1 MMPGRRHVKALRM
14 ANDSRY
20 APPRYVEYAYYASV
34 FYGVMGD
41 ALGLSIALLGIG
53 MLAVLAVLCVMHL
66 GSRATTVYAP
76 IAFPLGCVISFV
88 VLQLFVHGESLTDG
102 AVRGFIVWIPALI
115 VVQAL
120 ALRQGF
126 LHRFALAAFV
136 TGFALL
142 PYLHV
147 SAHASNVKFQRVGL
161 EEGVTLANPN
171 NLAAWF
177 GFCAV
182 YCIIVGIETRRNVI
196 RVVSWL
202 IAVGCLYVVG
212 ITVSRGALLAV
223 AIATIVA
230 LRRLLKRGFLPVLCL
245 AVLSW
250 IIYTLGLFDQVGA
263 FYAARGTEE
272 TGRLVIWPLV
282 LDRFLNTPLTG
293 VGIARVMTYLPSH
306 IGITPHNHFLFIAL
320 VSGII
325 PLAFYMAYWWRA
337 VQGAFRAYTE
347 RTVDA
352 PFCIPL
358 VLYAFLVGN
367 TTNMILEPWVIVT
380 LSIATAAGAPRRVRR
395 IIVRQIRRDKTA
407 EHTAFRRRV

>member
-1 MMPGRRHVKALRM
+1 
-14 ANDSRY
+14 
-20 APPRYVEYAYYASV
+20 
-34 FYGVMGD
+34 
-41 ALGLSIALLGIG
+41 
-53 MLAVLAVLCVMHL
+53 
-66 GSRATTVYAP
+66 
-76 IAFPLGCVISFV
+76 V
-88 VLQLFVHGESLTDG
+88 VLQFAVHGTSLTDD
-102 AVRGFIVWIPALI
+102 AVRGFVVWIPALI
-115 VVQAL
+115 IVQAL

-126 LHRFALAAFV
+126 LHRFALAALV
-136 TGFALL
+136 TGLALI
-142 PYLHV
+142 PYLHI
-147 SAHASNVKFQRVGL
+147 SAHASGVKVQRVGL
-161 EEGVTLANPN
+161 EGGVTLANPN

-182 YCIIVGIETRRNVI
+182 YCIIVGIETKRNVI

-202 IAVGCLYVVG
+202 IAVGCLYIVG
-212 ITVSRGALLAV
+212 LTVSRSTLLAI

-245 AVLSW
+245 AILSW

-272 TGRLVIWPLV
+272 TGRLVVWPLV
-282 LDRFLNTPLTG
+282 LERFFNAPLTG
-293 VGIARVMTYLPSH
+293 VGMAKVMTYLPGR

-337 VQGAFRAYTE
+337 ARGAFRAYTE

-352 PFCIPL
+352 PFYIPL
-358 VLYAFLVGN
+358 VLYAFLIGN
-367 TTNMILEPWVIVT
+367 TTNIILEPWVIVT

-395 IIVRQIRRDKTA
+395 VIVRQIRRVEIA
-407 EHTAFRRRV
+407 EHAEF

>member
-1 MMPGRRHVKALRM
+1 M
-14 ANDSRY
+14 
-20 APPRYVEYAYYASV
+20 
-34 FYGVMGD
+34 
-41 ALGLSIALLGIG
+41 
-53 MLAVLAVLCVMHL
+53 
-66 GSRATTVYAP
+66 
-76 IAFPLGCVISFV
+76 
-88 VLQLFVHGESLTDG
+88 
-102 AVRGFIVWIPALI
+102 
-115 VVQAL
+115 
-120 ALRQGF
+120 
-126 LHRFALAAFV
+126 
-136 TGFALL
+136 
-142 PYLHV
+142 
-147 SAHASNVKFQRVGL
+147 
-161 EEGVTLANPN
+161 
-171 NLAAWF
+171 
-177 GFCAV
+177 
-182 YCIIVGIETRRNVI
+182 
-196 RVVSWL
+196 
-202 IAVGCLYVVG
+202 
-212 ITVSRGALLAV
+212 
-223 AIATIVA
+223 
-230 LRRLLKRGFLPVLCL
+230 
-245 AVLSW
+245 
-250 IIYTLGLFDQVGA
+250 
-263 FYAARGTEE
+263 
-272 TGRLVIWPLV
+272 VIWPLV